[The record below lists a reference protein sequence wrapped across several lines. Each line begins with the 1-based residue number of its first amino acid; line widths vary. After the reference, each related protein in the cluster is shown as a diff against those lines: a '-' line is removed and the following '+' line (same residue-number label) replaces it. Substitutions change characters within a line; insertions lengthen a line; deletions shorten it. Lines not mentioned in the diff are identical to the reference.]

1 MDTSRESPVL
11 DRRKSEA
18 NHVDPGIERKPDEDV
33 SDSSPV
39 PDMVTNLQDIS
50 LDDVRDSIEREE
62 YEDMD
67 SIALD
72 NSQMSDQDCSSS
84 LPLEIDKTLCPSSFA
99 APNRI
104 RDFANERDD
113 DIKAANALKR
123 HSADSDTLRSFNT
136 LPVSQSNLHTSISSL
151 NSAENASVEEISV
164 PDALRLDPLPEND
177 VLRVQAEAVASLPR
191 IMSKTTIIHSSDES
205 PQETFERLI
214 RGIKDGSMEKSE
226 IEDQLFNT
234 LVGGQFDLE
243 TRYIIEDSNNIERM
257 LTLLTHADETLQA
270 EIWSVFLAV
279 VRKSKRNLEACSR
292 ISLISKILDILPETD
307 GMLSDLLVQLL
318 GVLTNYSIT
327 VKETKQFLRSLQAV
341 NHAWPRNSLK
351 LLQVMKQMPVRDDAN
366 VFFSFPGKSQ
376 AGIIVPPFAKFP
388 CQSGWTFSTWLR
400 MDPMSSVLFEKEKPY
415 LYCFRS
421 SKMVGYSCHFM
432 GNALV
437 VTAEKSKGKV
447 VTRCTKK
454 ELTPRKWHH
463 IAISHSYSR
472 WGRSEIRFYF
482 DGELSETAELN
493 WAVSTTDQFDRCAI
507 GVSPEGDPD
516 TAFCGQ
522 MGAVYLFADSLSL
535 EQANSLFCLGPAYQS
550 YFVHD
555 SGSNLPEGY
564 KKHLFDGR
572 LSSALVMAYCPK
584 NCHGQLCLNSPA
596 KVPSAYFVQV
606 PHAVM
611 KEGVEVITTH
621 SIHSSLQSVGGI
633 QILLPL
639 FSQLDLPCEDGN
651 AMDGDMC
658 STLLSLIALLL
669 ASSQTI
675 QQQLYH
681 SKGFLIIGHA
691 LQKSSNKHITMK
703 VAEQVIDMA
712 KFLLRCS
719 SGGPLIKQLFEH
731 IMFNPKL
738 WINSEPSVQVHLYN
752 YLATDFLGN
761 TNFHHIIRQVAT
773 FGEMCHALKFY
784 YWVTL
789 PKPPSA
795 YQVEERPESFPSE
808 AVIAIRGSI
817 LVFLNRLILL
827 NPSNSSSQDAIREQE
842 IHQLMNFV
850 ATVHEDD
857 NLYDVL
863 ALLNRLLGFYPHI
876 MVPMFDKD
884 KAVGLVFKL
893 LSSPNQLIRIP
904 ALKMFGFYLQRSTLK
919 RKTESVT
926 ARHLYTLI
934 TERLLIH
941 ADYLTIPTYIVL
953 FEILT
958 EQMTPDFAYAKREA
972 ASASWRFEN
981 PMMLKVIANLITQS
995 TESNEL
1001 MRVKK
1006 SFLLDMINMCR
1017 DGKDNRRTILQMSVW
1032 QEWLISISYVFPK
1045 TEAESE
1051 ITELVYEM
1059 FAILLHHAIRY
1070 EYGGWRVW
1078 VDTLAIAHSKVSLE
1092 RFRRQQQKD
1101 VTASPAT
1108 TTITKENIKENDGGE
1123 ENAQSSTPDEMPTP
1137 IYRTPE
1143 FCWSSVHL
1151 RLLGDLLAGIE
1162 SVVEEWKLSES
1173 SSVSDL
1179 CNTNDNQIFV
1189 GNTVHVISQLADS
1202 LIMACG
1208 GLLPLLASATS
1219 PNSEL
1224 EITDACQQELPIEC
1238 AAALLSRFVQLV
1250 DVFVFAS
1257 GVSFA
1262 ELEQEKNMPSGGVL
1276 RQVLRLISTAAVRH
1290 ILTARVLRPDSNGQA
1305 FEPHANPKN
1314 EAIYEFVKGAIES
1327 QGKEGIVDL
1336 DRLLQDVD
1344 LQRIKGA
1351 VYRDMVEENRQAQ
1364 FLALAVVYLLSVLM
1378 VSRYRDILEPPASPS
1393 PFFNSATNGEEC
1405 STPGSSSAGGSEIKG
1420 VKPPTPEK
1428 STANGE
1434 ALSEDEHKEEKEGI
1448 SAIMVTPET
1457 MKKDGKDYKAEELSK
1472 LGASTTGAPSQQPA
1486 ERRQYLTSK
1495 LQTALETTA
1504 PLLREIMSDFR
1515 SFFQKTLLG
1524 THGQE
1529 IMNDSKV
1536 LETLKNRQGSVI
1548 ELVML
1553 LCSQEWQTSLQKH
1566 AGLAFIEL
1574 VNEGRLMAHA
1584 TRDHVLRV
1592 SNEADFIL
1600 NRLRAEDVSKHAH
1613 FESETMAN
1621 LDLRRE
1627 EEARWAQAI
1636 RNGRRRDGRLAA
1648 KLLGNMMTV
1657 LCSPSGAWSAGDEAA
1672 QLFWRLDVWEDDSR
1686 RRRRFVPN
1694 VFGSRHEDA
1703 SVVSVA
1709 SEDQEQSEE
1718 EKLRALANS
1727 IVPGRSQSSELVD
1740 ESDIDKW
1747 AAEIDP
1753 TPSSEVTSYS
1763 TPAKLIAPGVV
1774 VPGTLSITATDLFF
1788 DADEEN
1794 PLYKKQDPK
1803 VLRYCESLHGR
1814 WNLQEIRAVFL
1825 RRHLLQNIALELFLA
1840 TRTAVMFAFP
1850 DQETVRNVVYQLP
1863 RVGVGVKY
1871 GLPQS
1876 RKTSLM
1882 TPRQLF
1888 KHSDMCLKWQKR
1900 EISNFDYLMFLNTV
1914 AGRTFNDLNQYP
1926 VFPWILTNYS
1936 SDQLDLNVAANFRDL
1951 SKPIGALSESRRKYF
1966 QERYTSW
1973 EDEAIPAFHY
1983 GTHYSTQAFTLNWLM
1998 RVEPFTTMFLDMQ
2011 NGRFDH
2017 PDRVFHS
2024 IAETWD
2030 HCQKDSHDVKELI
2043 PELFYLPEM
2052 LRNNNGFDLGQRS
2065 DGAKIN
2071 DVVLPKWAS
2080 SPEEFV
2086 LLHRQALE
2094 SDLVSCQLNQ
2104 WIDLIF
2110 GYKQKGPEAV
2120 RATNVFYYLTYE
2132 GAVCLKSIESATQLE
2147 AIQQQITSFGQT
2159 PVQLLAEAHPPRH
2172 SVMTMAPL
2180 MFRRCEDD
2188 LCMLMKFISNSP
2200 VVFLAAN
2207 TFHQLPQPTVVSV
2220 AQNLVFALNRW
2231 DNSYTYGASTR
2242 GALCISDK
2250 AGEVDN
2256 SSTDLPL
2263 TVDPLLASGNP
2274 SIPVA
2279 RRHLGDSLD
2288 HRLTVRWNNFVATT
2302 DSRCLIACGYPDYSF
2317 RVIDT
2322 DAARV
2327 RQVIYG
2333 HGDVVTCIAR
2343 SETSLFADC
2352 YVVTGSNDCTVA
2364 LWHWNGQQGFIAGE
2378 YNTLGET
2385 PSPRAILTGHEAAIS
2400 ALAVSAEHGLVLSG
2414 CEDGTILMHTT
2425 AGELLRRWS
2434 SRQRVSQLL
2443 MSRECVVMA
2452 IYGHHSFVTLTTTA
2466 NQLDEAVADDKVE
2479 CACLTRDGEYVII
2492 GSENGRCTVWRLFPL
2507 QKLYTFQQV
2516 DSAIRSVAVS
2526 ANHRF
2531 VLAGLD
2537 SGSIV
2542 VFNVDFNRWHYE
2554 YKNRYQAQK

>member
-1 MDTSRESPVL
+1 MDTTRESPVL
-11 DRRKSEA
+11 DRRKSES
-18 NHVDPGIERKPDEDV
+18 NHVEISNDSPDDRSALPAVHEV
-33 SDSSPV
+33 LS
-39 PDMVTNLQDIS
+39 NLDNIS
-50 LDDVRDSIEREE
+50 LDDVRNSIEKEAEE
-62 YEDMD
+62 YEQMD

-72 NSQMSDQDCSSS
+72 NSQQSEHDSS
-84 LPLEIDKTLCPSSFA
+84 LSVPLDSGADNILGDTSPLTNGQMGEIQIG
-99 APNRI
+99 R
-104 RDFANERDD
+104 
-113 DIKAANALKR
+113 
-123 HSADSDTLRSFNT
+123 ADTRET
-136 LPVSQSNLHTSISSL
+136 EPVSAVLRARGDSGSENSPSPLDLPQVSPSVASATVSSQ
-151 NSAENASVEEISV
+151 NSLENNIFSSTDDSSR
-164 PDALRLDPLPEND
+164 PDALGLEPVPEGGVLQVVLPSRLMDILGDTAGALGDEIELDLTQSTTPSPSVPPSRRGSIAAFQRRD
-177 VLRVQAEAVASLPR
+177 SRAATPVSAEAVASLPR

-214 RGIKDGSMEKSE
+214 RGIKDGTMEKSE
-226 IEDQLFNT
+226 IVDQLFNT

-243 TRYIIEDSNNIERM
+243 TRYIIEDCSNVERM
-257 LTLLTHADETLQA
+257 LTLLTHSDETLQA

-292 ISLISKILDILPETD
+292 ISLISKVLDLLPEAQD
-307 GMLSDLLVQLL
+307 MLSDLLVQLL

-341 NHAWPRNSLK
+341 NNAWPRNSLK
-351 LLQVMKQMPVRDDAN
+351 LLQVMKQMPIRDDAN

-400 MDPMSSVLFEKEKPY
+400 MDPMSSVLFEKERPY

-421 SKMVGYSCHFM
+421 SKGLGYSCYFM

-437 VTAEKSKGKV
+437 VTMEKTKGKIL
-447 VTRCTKK
+447 TRCTKK

-463 IAISHSYSR
+463 VAISHSYSR

-482 DGELSETAELN
+482 DGELSETAEIS
-493 WAVSTTDQFDRCAI
+493 WAVSTTEQFDRCSI

-555 SGSNLPEGY
+555 SGSTLPDGY

-572 LSSALVMAYCPK
+572 LSSVLVMAYCPK

-621 SIHSSLQSVGGI
+621 SIHNSLQSVGGI

-639 FSQLDLPCEDGN
+639 FSQLDLPCEDGT

-658 STLLSLIALLL
+658 STLLSLISLLL
-669 ASSQTI
+669 SSSQTI

-691 LQKSSNKHITMK
+691 LQKASSRHITMK

-738 WINSEPSVQVHLYN
+738 WINSDPSVQVHLYN

-784 YWVTL
+784 YWVTM
-789 PKPPSA
+789 PKAPSA
-795 YQVEERPESFPSE
+795 YQVEERPQSFPNE
-808 AVIAIRGSI
+808 DVIAIRGSI
-817 LVFLNRLILL
+817 LIFLNRLILL
-827 NPSNSSSQDAIREQE
+827 NGAGSAQDAIREQE

-876 MVPMFDKD
+876 MVPIFDKD

-919 RKTESVT
+919 RKTESVS

-941 ADYLTIPTYIVL
+941 ADYLTLPTYIVL

-958 EQMTPDFAYAKREA
+958 EQMTPEFAYSKSEA
-972 ASASWRFEN
+972 ASPDWRFEN

-995 TESNEL
+995 AESNEL

-1006 SFLLDMINMCR
+1006 AFLLDIINMCR

-1045 TEAESE
+1045 SEEEME

-1078 VDTLAIAHSKVSLE
+1078 VDTLAIAHSKVSWE

-1108 TTITKENIKENDGGE
+1108 TTITKQSITDDKEAGD
-1123 ENAQSSTPDEMPTP
+1123 NAQSPSTPDEMPTP

-1143 FCWSSVHL
+1143 FCWSTVHL
-1151 RLLGDLLAGIE
+1151 RLLGDLLSGIE
-1162 SVVEEWKLSES
+1162 AVVDEWKLTDSPS
-1173 SSVSDL
+1173 IADH
-1179 CNTNDNQIFV
+1179 CNMNDNQIFV

-1224 EITDACQQELPIEC
+1224 EIIDACQQELPIDC
-1238 AAALLSRFVQLV
+1238 AAGLLSRFVQLA

-1276 RQVLRLISTAAVRH
+1276 RQALRLIATASVRH
-1290 ILTARVLRPDSNGQA
+1290 ILTARVLRPDSAGHT

-1344 LQRIKGA
+1344 LQRIKGV

-1405 STPGSSSAGGSEIKG
+1405 STPGSSATGASDAAEA
-1420 VKPPTPEK
+1420 KPPSPGVT
-1428 STANGE
+1428 TNGDAAN
-1434 ALSEDEHKEEKEGI
+1434 EEERKEGI
-1448 SAIMVTPET
+1448 SAIMVAPET
-1457 MKKDGKDYKAEELSK
+1457 MKKDGKEYKAEELSK
-1472 LGASTTGAPSQQPA
+1472 LNATASGAPLQPA

-1504 PLLREIMSDFR
+1504 PLLREIMGDFR

-1613 FESETMAN
+1613 FESETASN
-1621 LDLRRE
+1621 LDVRRE
-1627 EEARWAQAI
+1627 EEGRWAQAI

-1657 LCSPSGAWSAGDEAA
+1657 LRSPSGAWSSGDEAQ

-1694 VFGSRHEDA
+1694 VYGSKHEEA
-1703 SVVSVA
+1703 SVITVPG
-1709 SEDQEQSEE
+1709 DGQELSEE
-1718 EKLRALANS
+1718 EKLRMLANS
-1727 IVPGRSQSSELVD
+1727 IAPGRGQSSELVD

-1753 TPSSEVTSYS
+1753 APSSEVTSYS

-1803 VLRYCESLHGR
+1803 VS
-1814 WNLQEIRAVFL
+1814 
-1825 RRHLLQNIALELFLA
+1825 
-1840 TRTAVMFAFP
+1840 
-1850 DQETVRNVVYQLP
+1850 RN
-1863 RVGVGVKY
+1863 
-1871 GLPQS
+1871 
-1876 RKTSLM
+1876 
-1882 TPRQLF
+1882 
-1888 KHSDMCLKWQKR
+1888 
-1900 EISNFDYLMFLNTV
+1900 E
-1914 AGRTFNDLNQYP
+1914 
-1926 VFPWILTNYS
+1926 
-1936 SDQLDLNVAANFRDL
+1936 
-1951 SKPIGALSESRRKYF
+1951 
-1966 QERYTSW
+1966 
-1973 EDEAIPAFHY
+1973 
-1983 GTHYSTQAFTLNWLM
+1983 
-1998 RVEPFTTMFLDMQ
+1998 
-2011 NGRFDH
+2011 
-2017 PDRVFHS
+2017 
-2024 IAETWD
+2024 
-2030 HCQKDSHDVKELI
+2030 
-2043 PELFYLPEM
+2043 
-2052 LRNNNGFDLGQRS
+2052 
-2065 DGAKIN
+2065 
-2071 DVVLPKWAS
+2071 
-2080 SPEEFV
+2080 
-2086 LLHRQALE
+2086 
-2094 SDLVSCQLNQ
+2094 
-2104 WIDLIF
+2104 
-2110 GYKQKGPEAV
+2110 
-2120 RATNVFYYLTYE
+2120 
-2132 GAVCLKSIESATQLE
+2132 
-2147 AIQQQITSFGQT
+2147 
-2159 PVQLLAEAHPPRH
+2159 
-2172 SVMTMAPL
+2172 
-2180 MFRRCEDD
+2180 
-2188 LCMLMKFISNSP
+2188 
-2200 VVFLAAN
+2200 
-2207 TFHQLPQPTVVSV
+2207 
-2220 AQNLVFALNRW
+2220 
-2231 DNSYTYGASTR
+2231 
-2242 GALCISDK
+2242 
-2250 AGEVDN
+2250 
-2256 SSTDLPL
+2256 
-2263 TVDPLLASGNP
+2263 
-2274 SIPVA
+2274 
-2279 RRHLGDSLD
+2279 
-2288 HRLTVRWNNFVATT
+2288 
-2302 DSRCLIACGYPDYSF
+2302 
-2317 RVIDT
+2317 
-2322 DAARV
+2322 
-2327 RQVIYG
+2327 
-2333 HGDVVTCIAR
+2333 
-2343 SETSLFADC
+2343 
-2352 YVVTGSNDCTVA
+2352 
-2364 LWHWNGQQGFIAGE
+2364 
-2378 YNTLGET
+2378 
-2385 PSPRAILTGHEAAIS
+2385 
-2400 ALAVSAEHGLVLSG
+2400 
-2414 CEDGTILMHTT
+2414 
-2425 AGELLRRWS
+2425 
-2434 SRQRVSQLL
+2434 
-2443 MSRECVVMA
+2443 
-2452 IYGHHSFVTLTTTA
+2452 
-2466 NQLDEAVADDKVE
+2466 
-2479 CACLTRDGEYVII
+2479 
-2492 GSENGRCTVWRLFPL
+2492 
-2507 QKLYTFQQV
+2507 
-2516 DSAIRSVAVS
+2516 
-2526 ANHRF
+2526 
-2531 VLAGLD
+2531 
-2537 SGSIV
+2537 
-2542 VFNVDFNRWHYE
+2542 
-2554 YKNRYQAQK
+2554 

>member
-1 MDTSRESPVL
+1 
-11 DRRKSEA
+11 
-18 NHVDPGIERKPDEDV
+18 
-33 SDSSPV
+33 
-39 PDMVTNLQDIS
+39 
-50 LDDVRDSIEREE
+50 
-62 YEDMD
+62 
-67 SIALD
+67 
-72 NSQMSDQDCSSS
+72 
-84 LPLEIDKTLCPSSFA
+84 
-99 APNRI
+99 
-104 RDFANERDD
+104 
-113 DIKAANALKR
+113 
-123 HSADSDTLRSFNT
+123 
-136 LPVSQSNLHTSISSL
+136 
-151 NSAENASVEEISV
+151 
-164 PDALRLDPLPEND
+164 
-177 VLRVQAEAVASLPR
+177 EAVASLPR
-191 IMSKTTIIHSSDES
+191 ISSKTTVIHSCDES
-205 PQETFERLI
+205 PQETFERMIL
-214 RGIKDGSMEKSE
+214 GIKDGSVEKSE
-226 IEDQLFNT
+226 IVDQLFNT

-243 TRYIIEDSNNIERM
+243 TRYVIEDSSNIERM
-257 LTLLTHADETLQA
+257 LTLLTHSDETLQA
-270 EIWSVFLAV
+270 EIWSIFLAV
-279 VRKSKRNLEACSR
+279 VRKSRRNLEACSR
-292 ISLISKILDILPETD
+292 VSMISKILEMLPETND
-307 GMLSDLLVQLL
+307 MLSDLLVQLL
-318 GVLTNYSIT
+318 GVLMNYSIT
-327 VKETKQFLRSLQAV
+327 VKETKQFLRALQAV
-341 NHAWPRNSLK
+341 NDSWPRNALK
-351 LLQVMKQMPVRDDAN
+351 LLQVMKQMPMRDDAN
-366 VFFSFPGKSQ
+366 VIFSFPGKSQ
-376 AGIIVPPFAKFP
+376 AGIIVPPFARFP
-388 CQSGWTFSTWLR
+388 CQSGWTFTTWLR
-400 MDPMSSVLFEKEKPY
+400 MDPISGVLFEKEKPY

-421 SKMVGYSCHFM
+421 SKSIGYSCHFM

-437 VTAEKSKGKV
+437 LTMEKSKSKI
-447 VTRCTKK
+447 VTICTKK
-454 ELTPRKWHH
+454 ELIPRKWHH
-463 IAISHSYSR
+463 IAIAHSYSR
-472 WGRSEIRFYF
+472 WGRSEIKFYF
-482 DGELSETAELN
+482 DGELSETTEAN
-493 WAVSTTDQFDRCAI
+493 WPVSTTEQFDRCSI

-516 TAFCGQ
+516 TAFAGQ
-522 MGAVYLFADSLSL
+522 MGAVYLFADCLSL
-535 EQANSLFCLGPAYQS
+535 EQANSLFCLGPGYQS

-555 SGSNLPEGY
+555 SGCNLPEGY
-564 KKHLFDGR
+564 RKHLFDGH
-572 LSSALVMAYCPK
+572 LSSVLVMAYCPK
-584 NCHGQLCLNSPA
+584 NCHGQLCLNSPL
-596 KVPSAYFVQV
+596 KVPSTFFVQV

-639 FSQLDLPCEDGN
+639 FSQLDFPCEDGN
-651 AMDGDMC
+651 AMDGDVC
-658 STLLSLIALLL
+658 STLLSVISLLL

-675 QQQLYH
+675 QQQLYQ
-681 SKGFLIIGHA
+681 SKGFLIIGHT
-691 LQKSSNKHITMK
+691 LQKASSKHITMK
-703 VAEQVIDMA
+703 VAEQLIDMA
-712 KFLLRCS
+712 KFLLKCPA
-719 SGGPLIKQLFEH
+719 GGPLLKQLFEH
-731 IMFNPKL
+731 ILFNPKL
-738 WINSEPSVQVHLYN
+738 WITSAPTVQAHLYN
-752 YLATDFLGN
+752 YLATDFLSN
-761 TNFHHIIRQVAT
+761 TNFHHIIRQLAT
-773 FGEMCHALKFY
+773 FGEMCNALKFY
-784 YWVTL
+784 YWVTM
-789 PKPPSA
+789 PKPPST
-795 YQVEERPESFPSE
+795 YQVEERPETFSTE
-808 AVIAIRGSI
+808 HIIAIRSSI
-817 LVFLNRLILL
+817 IVFLNRLILL
-827 NPSNSSSQDAIREQE
+827 NSTVSSSQDAIREQE

-863 ALLNRLLGFYPHI
+863 SLLNRLLGFYPHI
-876 MVPMFDKD
+876 MVPIFDKD
-884 KAVGLVFKL
+884 KAIGLVFKL

-919 RKTESVT
+919 RKTESVA

-941 ADYLTIPTYIVL
+941 TEYLTLPTYIVL

-958 EQMTPDFAYAKREA
+958 EQMTPDFVYTKKEA
-972 ASASWRFEN
+972 ASSEWRFEN

-995 TESNEL
+995 MESNEL

-1006 SFLLDMINMCR
+1006 LFLLDIINMCR
-1017 DGKDNRRTILQMSVW
+1017 DGNDNRRTILQMSVW
-1032 QEWLISISYVFPK
+1032 QEWLISISYVFPRS
-1045 TEAESE
+1045 EAELE
-1051 ITELVYEM
+1051 ITELVYEV
-1059 FAILLHHAIRY
+1059 FSILLQHAIRY

-1078 VDTLAIAHSKVSLE
+1078 VDTLAIAHSKVLSYLLKFCVRYVLLYAFSVFKE
-1092 RFRRQQQKD
+1092 KDFR
-1101 VTASPAT
+1101 SMST
-1108 TTITKENIKENDGGE
+1108 T
-1123 ENAQSSTPDEMPTP
+1123 DEMPTP

-1143 FCWSSVHL
+1143 FCWSSMHL
-1151 RLLGDLLAGIE
+1151 RLLGDLLTGIE
-1162 SVVEEWKLSES
+1162 SVVGEWNTSETPSVADKCNLSE
-1173 SSVSDL
+1173 
-1179 CNTNDNQIFV
+1179 NQIFV

-1224 EITDACQQELPIEC
+1224 EIADSCQQELSIEC
-1238 AAALLSRFVQLV
+1238 AAELLSRFVHLA
-1250 DVFVFAS
+1250 DIFIFAS
-1257 GVSFA
+1257 GISFA

-1276 RQVLRLISTAAVRH
+1276 RQALRLIATSSVRH
-1290 ILTARVLRPDSNGQA
+1290 ILTARVLRPDSNGQV
-1305 FEPHANPKN
+1305 FDVHANSKN
-1314 EAIYEFVKGAIES
+1314 EAIYDFVKGAIES
-1327 QGKEGIVDL
+1327 QGKEGIMDL

-1344 LQRIKGA
+1344 LQRIRGA

-1393 PFFNSATNGEEC
+1393 PFFNSLTNGESCNTSELPAADASHPNTVNSC
-1405 STPGSSSAGGSEIKG
+1405 DPNSSK
-1420 VKPPTPEK
+1420 T
-1428 STANGE
+1428 NGE
-1434 ALSEDEHKEEKEGI
+1434 VLSDEKHKEEI
-1448 SAIMVTPET
+1448 SSIIVASEPVEN
-1457 MKKDGKDYKAEELSK
+1457 DGKEYKTEELSK
-1472 LGASTTGAPSQQPA
+1472 LNASKITGNLLQPA
-1486 ERRQYLTSK
+1486 DRRQYLTNK

-1504 PLLREIMSDFR
+1504 PLFREIMTDFR
-1515 SFFQKTLLG
+1515 AFFQKTLLG

-1529 IMNDSKV
+1529 IMNDNKV

-1613 FESETMAN
+1613 FESETATN
-1621 LDLRRE
+1621 LEQRCVE
-1627 EEARWAQAI
+1627 ETRWTQTI
-1636 RNGRRRDGRLAA
+1636 QNGRRRDSRLAA
-1648 KLLGNMMTV
+1648 KLLGSMMTV
-1657 LCSPSGAWSAGDEAA
+1657 LRNPSGAWSSEDAAA
-1672 QLFWRLDVWEDDSR
+1672 QMFWRLDVWEDDSR

-1694 VFGSRHEDA
+1694 VYGSKHEEA
-1703 SVVSVA
+1703 RVVTISTED
-1709 SEDQEQSEE
+1709 SELNEE

-1727 IVPGRSQSSELVD
+1727 IAPGRGQYFELVD

-1753 TPSSEVTSYS
+1753 PPSSEVTNY
-1763 TPAKLIAPGVV
+1763 TTTAKLIAPGVV

-1788 DADEEN
+1788 DADEEH

-1825 RRHLLQNIALELFLA
+1825 RRHLLQNVALELFLA

-1850 DQETVRNVVYQLP
+1850 DQETVRDVVYQLP

-1888 KHSDMCLKWQKR
+1888 KHSDMCLKWQKKLFQR

-1926 VFPWILTNYS
+1926 VFPWILTNYT
-1936 SDQLDLNVAANFRDL
+1936 SDHLDLNIAANFRDL
-1951 SKPIGALSESRRKYF
+1951 SKPVGALSESRRKFF

-1973 EDEAIPAFHY
+1973 DNETIPAFHY
-1983 GTHYSTQAFTLNWLM
+1983 GTHYSTQAFTLNWLI

-2011 NGRFDH
+2011 GGRFDH

-2024 IAETWD
+2024 IAETWERS
-2030 HCQKDSHDVKELI
+2030 QKDSHDVKELI

-2052 LRNNNGFDLGQRS
+2052 MRNNNGFELGTRS
-2065 DGAKIN
+2065 DGAKIS
-2071 DVVLPKWAS
+2071 DVLLPKWAS
-2080 SPEEFV
+2080 SPEQFV

-2132 GAVCLKSIESATQLE
+2132 GAVSLKSIESATHLE
-2147 AIQQQITSFGQT
+2147 AIQQQIASFGQT
-2159 PVQLLAEAHPPRH
+2159 PAQLLAEAHPPRH
-2172 SVMTMAPL
+2172 SVMTMTPL

-2200 VVFLAAN
+2200 VVYLAAN
-2207 TFHQLPQPTVVSV
+2207 TFQQLSQPTVVSV

-2231 DNSYTYGASTR
+2231 DNSYTYGSIPRSA
-2242 GALCISDK
+2242 ISLGGDK
-2250 AGEVDN
+2250 GGDQDN
-2256 SSTDLPL
+2256 VVLPL

-2288 HRLTVRWNNFVATT
+2288 HRLTVSWNNFVSTT
-2302 DSRCLIACGYPDYSF
+2302 DSKCLITCGYPDYSF

-2322 DAARV
+2322 DSARV

-2352 YVVTGSNDCTVA
+2352 YVVTGSSDCTVA
-2364 LWHWNGQQGFIAGE
+2364 LWHWNGMQGFIVGE
-2378 YNTLGET
+2378 YNTFGET
-2385 PSPRAILTGHEAAIS
+2385 ASPRAILTGHEATIS
-2400 ALAVSAEHGLVLSG
+2400 ALTVSAEHGIVLSG
-2414 CEDGTILMHTT
+2414 SEDGTILMHTT
-2425 AGELLRRWS
+2425 AGDQLRIWNG
-2434 SRQRVSQLL
+2434 RQRVSLLL
-2443 MSRECVVMA
+2443 MSRECVFMV
-2452 IYGHHSFVTLTTTA
+2452 IYGHYRFVTVSTTA
-2466 NQLDEAVADDKVE
+2466 NRLDETVIDEKIE
-2479 CACLTRDGEYVII
+2479 CACLTRDGEYVIT

-2507 QKLYTFQQV
+2507 QRLYAFQQV
-2516 DSAIRSVAVS
+2516 DSAVRSVAITT
-2526 ANHRF
+2526 NHRF
-2531 VLAGLD
+2531 ILAGLD
-2537 SGSIV
+2537 SGSVV

-2554 YKNRYQAQK
+2554 YKTRY

>member
-1 MDTSRESPVL
+1 MDATRESPSL
-11 DRRKSEA
+11 DRRKNEINDVEFSSEPHK
-18 NHVDPGIERKPDEDV
+18 NSSTI
-33 SDSSPV
+33 SPV
-39 PDMVTNLQDIS
+39 HVISNLDNIS
-50 LDDVRDSIEREE
+50 LDDVRDSIEKEAEE
-62 YEDMD
+62 YEQMD

-72 NSQMSDQDCSSS
+72 NSQHSEHDSALSGPLESGADNLLGHSPSIRNDQLDEISISHDGARETESVTRVLQPHGDSTSENTLNGEDSTLVSSS
-84 LPLEIDKTLCPSSFA
+84 AHTT
-99 APNRI
+99 
-104 RDFANERDD
+104 
-113 DIKAANALKR
+113 AL
-123 HSADSDTLRSFNT
+123 
-136 LPVSQSNLHTSISSL
+136 
-151 NSAENASVEEISV
+151 SV
-164 PDALRLDPLPEND
+164 PNSLENNIFMSTDDSSRLEVLGLQPVPEGGI
-177 VLRVQAEAVASLPR
+177 LQAESIASLPR

-214 RGIKDGSMEKSE
+214 LGIKDGSMEKSE
-226 IEDQLFNT
+226 IVDQLFNT

-243 TRYIIEDSNNIERM
+243 TRYIIEDCSNIERM
-257 LTLLTHADETLQA
+257 LTLLTHSDETLQA

-292 ISLISKILDILPETD
+292 ISLISKVLDLLPEAQD
-307 GMLSDLLVQLL
+307 MLSDLLVQLL

-341 NHAWPRNSLK
+341 NNAWPRNSLR

-388 CQSGWTFSTWLR
+388 CQSGWTFCTWLR

-421 SKMVGYSCHFM
+421 SKGLGYSCYFM

-437 VTAEKSKGKV
+437 VTMEKTKGKIL
-447 VTRCTKK
+447 TRCTKK
-454 ELTPRKWHH
+454 ELTPRRWHH
-463 IAISHSYSR
+463 VAISHSYSR

-482 DGELSETAELN
+482 DGELSETAEIS
-493 WAVSTTDQFDRCAI
+493 WAVSTTEQFDRCSI

-555 SGSNLPEGY
+555 SGSNLPDGY

-572 LSSALVMAYCPK
+572 LSSVLVMAYCPK
-584 NCHGQLCLNSPA
+584 NCHGQLCLNSPS

-621 SIHSSLQSVGGI
+621 SIHNSLQSVGGI

-639 FSQLDLPCEDGN
+639 FSQLDLPCEDGT

-669 ASSQTI
+669 SSSQTI

-691 LQKSSNKHITMK
+691 LQKASSRHITMK

-719 SGGPLIKQLFEH
+719 SGGPLIKQLFEN

-738 WINSEPSVQVHLYN
+738 WINSDPTVQVHLYN

-789 PKPPSA
+789 PKTPSA
-795 YQVEERPESFPSE
+795 YQVEDRPQSFPNE
-808 AVIAIRGSI
+808 DVISIRGSI

-827 NPSNSSSQDAIREQE
+827 NGGTGPGQDAIREQE

-863 ALLNRLLGFYPHI
+863 ALLNRLLGFYPQI
-876 MVPMFDKD
+876 MVPIFDKD

-919 RKTESVT
+919 RKTESVS

-941 ADYLTIPTYIVL
+941 ADYLTLPTYIVL

-958 EQMTPDFAYAKREA
+958 EQMTPEFAYSKNEA
-972 ASASWRFEN
+972 ASPDWRFEN
-981 PMMLKVIANLITQS
+981 PVMLKVIANLITQS

-1006 SFLLDMINMCR
+1006 AFLLDIINMCR

-1045 TEAESE
+1045 SEAEME

-1078 VDTLAIAHSKVSLE
+1078 VDTLAIAHSKVSWE

-1101 VTASPAT
+1101 VAASPAA
-1108 TTITKENIKENDGGE
+1108 TTITKESIADKKDAGDNNS
-1123 ENAQSSTPDEMPTP
+1123 QSTTDEMPTP

-1143 FCWSSVHL
+1143 FCWSPVHL
-1151 RLLGDLLAGIE
+1151 RLLGDLLSSIE
-1162 SVVEEWKLSES
+1162 AVVDEWKATDSPS
-1173 SSVSDL
+1173 IADHCSM
-1179 CNTNDNQIFV
+1179 TDNQIFV

-1224 EITDACQQELPIEC
+1224 EIVDACQQELPIDC
-1238 AAALLSRFVQLV
+1238 AAALLSRFVQLA
-1250 DVFVFAS
+1250 DVFIFAS

-1276 RQVLRLISTAAVRH
+1276 RQALRLIATASVRH
-1290 ILTARVLRPDSNGQA
+1290 ILTARVVRPDSTGHA

-1327 QGKEGIVDL
+1327 GREGIVDL

-1344 LQRIKGA
+1344 LQRIKGV

-1405 STPGSSSAGGSEIKG
+1405 STPGSSTTAASDAVEA
-1420 VKPPTPEK
+1420 KPPSPGVT
-1428 STANGE
+1428 TNGE
-1434 ALSEDEHKEEKEGI
+1434 TATEEECKEGI
-1448 SAIMVTPET
+1448 SAIMVAPET
-1457 MKKDGKDYKAEELSK
+1457 MKKDGKEYKAEALSK
-1472 LGASTTGAPSQQPA
+1472 LNAATSGTPSQPA
-1486 ERRQYLTSK
+1486 ERRQYLTNK

-1504 PLLREIMSDFR
+1504 PLLREIMGDFR

-1613 FESETMAN
+1613 FESETALN
-1621 LDLRRE
+1621 LDVRRDE
-1627 EEARWAQAI
+1627 ECRWAQAI

-1657 LCSPSGAWSAGDEAA
+1657 LRSPSGAWSSGEEEQ

-1694 VFGSRHEDA
+1694 VYGSKHEEASIITVPGDA
-1703 SVVSVA
+1703 
-1709 SEDQEQSEE
+1709 QEMSEE
-1718 EKLRALANS
+1718 EKLRMLANS
-1727 IVPGRSQSSELVD
+1727 IAPGRGQPSELVD

-1753 TPSSEVTSYS
+1753 TPSSEMTSYS

-1774 VPGTLSITATDLFF
+1774 VPGTLSITATDMFF

-1794 PLYKKQDPK
+1794 PLYKAQDPK
-1803 VLRYCESLHGR
+1803 MKYARIFPHKV
-1814 WNLQEIRAVFL
+1814 V
-1825 RRHLLQNIALELFLA
+1825 
-1840 TRTAVMFAFP
+1840 AFP
-1850 DQETVRNVVYQLP
+1850 NM
-1863 RVGVGVKY
+1863 GV
-1871 GLPQS
+1871 QCI
-1876 RKTSLM
+1876 
-1882 TPRQLF
+1882 
-1888 KHSDMCLKWQKR
+1888 CLKIER
-1900 EISNFDYLMFLNTV
+1900 N
-1914 AGRTFNDLNQYP
+1914 
-1926 VFPWILTNYS
+1926 
-1936 SDQLDLNVAANFRDL
+1936 
-1951 SKPIGALSESRRKYF
+1951 GA
-1966 QERYTSW
+1966 
-1973 EDEAIPAFHY
+1973 H
-1983 GTHYSTQAFTLNWLM
+1983 
-1998 RVEPFTTMFLDMQ
+1998 
-2011 NGRFDH
+2011 
-2017 PDRVFHS
+2017 
-2024 IAETWD
+2024 
-2030 HCQKDSHDVKELI
+2030 
-2043 PELFYLPEM
+2043 
-2052 LRNNNGFDLGQRS
+2052 
-2065 DGAKIN
+2065 
-2071 DVVLPKWAS
+2071 
-2080 SPEEFV
+2080 
-2086 LLHRQALE
+2086 
-2094 SDLVSCQLNQ
+2094 
-2104 WIDLIF
+2104 
-2110 GYKQKGPEAV
+2110 
-2120 RATNVFYYLTYE
+2120 
-2132 GAVCLKSIESATQLE
+2132 LK
-2147 AIQQQITSFGQT
+2147 
-2159 PVQLLAEAHPPRH
+2159 
-2172 SVMTMAPL
+2172 
-2180 MFRRCEDD
+2180 
-2188 LCMLMKFISNSP
+2188 
-2200 VVFLAAN
+2200 
-2207 TFHQLPQPTVVSV
+2207 
-2220 AQNLVFALNRW
+2220 
-2231 DNSYTYGASTR
+2231 
-2242 GALCISDK
+2242 
-2250 AGEVDN
+2250 
-2256 SSTDLPL
+2256 
-2263 TVDPLLASGNP
+2263 
-2274 SIPVA
+2274 
-2279 RRHLGDSLD
+2279 
-2288 HRLTVRWNNFVATT
+2288 
-2302 DSRCLIACGYPDYSF
+2302 
-2317 RVIDT
+2317 
-2322 DAARV
+2322 
-2327 RQVIYG
+2327 
-2333 HGDVVTCIAR
+2333 
-2343 SETSLFADC
+2343 
-2352 YVVTGSNDCTVA
+2352 
-2364 LWHWNGQQGFIAGE
+2364 
-2378 YNTLGET
+2378 
-2385 PSPRAILTGHEAAIS
+2385 
-2400 ALAVSAEHGLVLSG
+2400 
-2414 CEDGTILMHTT
+2414 
-2425 AGELLRRWS
+2425 
-2434 SRQRVSQLL
+2434 
-2443 MSRECVVMA
+2443 
-2452 IYGHHSFVTLTTTA
+2452 
-2466 NQLDEAVADDKVE
+2466 
-2479 CACLTRDGEYVII
+2479 
-2492 GSENGRCTVWRLFPL
+2492 
-2507 QKLYTFQQV
+2507 
-2516 DSAIRSVAVS
+2516 
-2526 ANHRF
+2526 
-2531 VLAGLD
+2531 
-2537 SGSIV
+2537 
-2542 VFNVDFNRWHYE
+2542 
-2554 YKNRYQAQK
+2554 AQKS

>member
-1 MDTSRESPVL
+1 MNTSGASPVL
-11 DRRKSEA
+11 DRRKSEG
-18 NHVDPGIERKPDEDV
+18 NPLEKDNGPKPNEDH
-33 SDSSPV
+33 SDSSPL
-39 PDMVTNLQDIS
+39 PDVMTNLEEVS
-50 LDDVRDSIEREE
+50 LDDVRNSIEQEAEE
-62 YEDMD
+62 YEEMD

-72 NSQMSDQDCSSS
+72 NSQTIDHDYSSS
-84 LPLEIDKTLCPSSFA
+84 LPLQVDQNLSHPSFS
-99 APNRI
+99 
-104 RDFANERDD
+104 ANGRFKDSGNEKDD
-113 DIKAANALKR
+113 DTKAVSGLKR
-123 HSADSDTLRSFNT
+123 HSADSDTLRLFNT
-136 LPVSQSNLHTSISSL
+136 LSVSQSNMQTSLSSL
-151 NSAENASVEEISV
+151 NSADNASIEEISV
-164 PDALRLDPLPEND
+164 PEAPRLDPLPEND
-177 VLRVQAEAVASLPR
+177 VLRVQVVLPSRLMDILGDAAGALGDEIEMDLTQSTTPSPSVPPSRRGSIAAFQRRDSRAATPVSAEAIAALPR

-214 RGIKDGSMEKSE
+214 RGIRDGSMEKSE

-243 TRYIIEDSNNIERM
+243 TRYIIEDSSNIERM

-270 EIWSVFLAV
+270 EIWSVFLAI

-341 NHAWPRNSLK
+341 NNAWPRNSLK
-351 LLQVMKQMPVRDDAN
+351 LLQVMKQMPVRDNAN

-400 MDPMSSVLFEKEKPY
+400 MDPMCSALFEKEKPY

-421 SKMVGYSCHFM
+421 SKMIGYSCHFM

-447 VTRCTKK
+447 VTKCTKK

-482 DGELSETAELN
+482 DGELSETAEIN
-493 WAVSTTDQFDRCAI
+493 WAVSTTEQFDRCAI

-572 LSSALVMAYCPK
+572 LSNALVMAYCPK

-639 FSQLDLPCEDGN
+639 FSQLDHPCEDGN

-658 STLLSLIALLL
+658 STLLSLISLLL

-691 LQKSSNKHITMK
+691 LQKSSNRHITMK

-738 WINSEPSVQVHLYN
+738 WINSEPDVQVHLYN
-752 YLATDFLGN
+752 YLATDFLAN
-761 TNFHHIIRQVAT
+761 INFHHIIRQVAT

-795 YQVEERPESFPSE
+795 YQVEERPESFPNE

-817 LVFLNRLILL
+817 LLFLNRLILL
-827 NPSNSSSQDAIREQE
+827 SPTNSSGQDAIREQE
-842 IHQLMNFV
+842 IHQIMNFV

-863 ALLNRLLGFYPHI
+863 ALLNRLLGVYPHI

-904 ALKMFGFYLQRSTLK
+904 ALKMFGFFLQRSTLK

-941 ADYLTIPTYIVL
+941 ADYLTIPTYITL

-958 EQMTPDFAYAKREA
+958 EQMTPDFTYTKKEA
-972 ASASWRFEN
+972 ASADWRFEN

-995 TESNEL
+995 AETNEL

-1006 SFLLDMINMCR
+1006 AFLLDMINMCR

-1032 QEWLISISYVFPK
+1032 QEWLISIAYVFPK
-1045 TEAESE
+1045 SE
-1051 ITELVYEM
+1051 
-1059 FAILLHHAIRY
+1059 
-1070 EYGGWRVW
+1070 
-1078 VDTLAIAHSKVSLE
+1078 
-1092 RFRRQQQKD
+1092 
-1101 VTASPAT
+1101 
-1108 TTITKENIKENDGGE
+1108 E
-1123 ENAQSSTPDEMPTP
+1123 E
-1137 IYRTPE
+1137 
-1143 FCWSSVHL
+1143 
-1151 RLLGDLLAGIE
+1151 
-1162 SVVEEWKLSES
+1162 
-1173 SSVSDL
+1173 
-1179 CNTNDNQIFV
+1179 
-1189 GNTVHVISQLADS
+1189 
-1202 LIMACG
+1202 
-1208 GLLPLLASATS
+1208 
-1219 PNSEL
+1219 
-1224 EITDACQQELPIEC
+1224 
-1238 AAALLSRFVQLV
+1238 
-1250 DVFVFAS
+1250 
-1257 GVSFA
+1257 
-1262 ELEQEKNMPSGGVL
+1262 EKNMPSGGVL

-1290 ILTARVLRPDSNGQA
+1290 ILTARVLRPDSNGHV
-1305 FEPHANPKN
+1305 FEAHANPKN
-1314 EAIYEFVKGAIES
+1314 EAIYEFVKGAIEA

-1393 PFFNSATNGEEC
+1393 PFFNSATNGEDR
-1405 STPGSSSAGGSEIKG
+1405 STLGSSSTAGSDAGNAK
-1420 VKPPTPEK
+1420 PTPSEK
-1428 STANGE
+1428 LATNGE
-1434 ALSEDEHKEEKEGI
+1434 AMSENERKEGAESI
-1448 SAIMVTPET
+1448 SAIMVAPET
-1457 MKKDGKDYKAEELSK
+1457 MKRDGKDYKAEELSK
-1472 LGASTTGAPSQQPA
+1472 LGASSSSAPTQQPA

-1621 LDLRRE
+1621 LD
-1627 EEARWAQAI
+1627 
-1636 RNGRRRDGRLAA
+1636 
-1648 KLLGNMMTV
+1648 V
-1657 LCSPSGAWSAGDEAA
+1657 
-1672 QLFWRLDVWEDDSR
+1672 
-1686 RRRRFVPN
+1686 
-1694 VFGSRHEDA
+1694 
-1703 SVVSVA
+1703 
-1709 SEDQEQSEE
+1709 
-1718 EKLRALANS
+1718 
-1727 IVPGRSQSSELVD
+1727 
-1740 ESDIDKW
+1740 
-1747 AAEIDP
+1747 
-1753 TPSSEVTSYS
+1753 
-1763 TPAKLIAPGVV
+1763 
-1774 VPGTLSITATDLFF
+1774 
-1788 DADEEN
+1788 
-1794 PLYKKQDPK
+1794 
-1803 VLRYCESLHGR
+1803 
-1814 WNLQEIRAVFL
+1814 
-1825 RRHLLQNIALELFLA
+1825 
-1840 TRTAVMFAFP
+1840 
-1850 DQETVRNVVYQLP
+1850 
-1863 RVGVGVKY
+1863 
-1871 GLPQS
+1871 
-1876 RKTSLM
+1876 
-1882 TPRQLF
+1882 
-1888 KHSDMCLKWQKR
+1888 
-1900 EISNFDYLMFLNTV
+1900 
-1914 AGRTFNDLNQYP
+1914 
-1926 VFPWILTNYS
+1926 
-1936 SDQLDLNVAANFRDL
+1936 
-1951 SKPIGALSESRRKYF
+1951 
-1966 QERYTSW
+1966 
-1973 EDEAIPAFHY
+1973 
-1983 GTHYSTQAFTLNWLM
+1983 
-1998 RVEPFTTMFLDMQ
+1998 
-2011 NGRFDH
+2011 
-2017 PDRVFHS
+2017 
-2024 IAETWD
+2024 
-2030 HCQKDSHDVKELI
+2030 
-2043 PELFYLPEM
+2043 
-2052 LRNNNGFDLGQRS
+2052 
-2065 DGAKIN
+2065 
-2071 DVVLPKWAS
+2071 
-2080 SPEEFV
+2080 
-2086 LLHRQALE
+2086 
-2094 SDLVSCQLNQ
+2094 
-2104 WIDLIF
+2104 
-2110 GYKQKGPEAV
+2110 
-2120 RATNVFYYLTYE
+2120 
-2132 GAVCLKSIESATQLE
+2132 
-2147 AIQQQITSFGQT
+2147 
-2159 PVQLLAEAHPPRH
+2159 
-2172 SVMTMAPL
+2172 
-2180 MFRRCEDD
+2180 
-2188 LCMLMKFISNSP
+2188 
-2200 VVFLAAN
+2200 
-2207 TFHQLPQPTVVSV
+2207 
-2220 AQNLVFALNRW
+2220 
-2231 DNSYTYGASTR
+2231 
-2242 GALCISDK
+2242 
-2250 AGEVDN
+2250 
-2256 SSTDLPL
+2256 
-2263 TVDPLLASGNP
+2263 
-2274 SIPVA
+2274 
-2279 RRHLGDSLD
+2279 
-2288 HRLTVRWNNFVATT
+2288 
-2302 DSRCLIACGYPDYSF
+2302 
-2317 RVIDT
+2317 
-2322 DAARV
+2322 
-2327 RQVIYG
+2327 
-2333 HGDVVTCIAR
+2333 
-2343 SETSLFADC
+2343 
-2352 YVVTGSNDCTVA
+2352 
-2364 LWHWNGQQGFIAGE
+2364 
-2378 YNTLGET
+2378 
-2385 PSPRAILTGHEAAIS
+2385 
-2400 ALAVSAEHGLVLSG
+2400 
-2414 CEDGTILMHTT
+2414 
-2425 AGELLRRWS
+2425 
-2434 SRQRVSQLL
+2434 
-2443 MSRECVVMA
+2443 
-2452 IYGHHSFVTLTTTA
+2452 
-2466 NQLDEAVADDKVE
+2466 
-2479 CACLTRDGEYVII
+2479 
-2492 GSENGRCTVWRLFPL
+2492 
-2507 QKLYTFQQV
+2507 
-2516 DSAIRSVAVS
+2516 
-2526 ANHRF
+2526 
-2531 VLAGLD
+2531 
-2537 SGSIV
+2537 
-2542 VFNVDFNRWHYE
+2542 
-2554 YKNRYQAQK
+2554 

>member
-1 MDTSRESPVL
+1 MNAQILEFLT
-11 DRRKSEA
+11 
-18 NHVDPGIERKPDEDV
+18 
-33 SDSSPV
+33 
-39 PDMVTNLQDIS
+39 
-50 LDDVRDSIEREE
+50 
-62 YEDMD
+62 
-67 SIALD
+67 IALRLLFPRNP
-72 NSQMSDQDCSSS
+72 NSYSSNS
-84 LPLEIDKTLCPSSFA
+84 
-99 APNRI
+99 
-104 RDFANERDD
+104 
-113 DIKAANALKR
+113 DIKTANALKR

-177 VLRVQAEAVASLPR
+177 VLRAEAVASLPR

-292 ISLISKILDILPETD
+292 ISLISKILDILPDTD

-327 VKETKQFLRSLQAV
+327 VKETKQFLRSLQA
-341 NHAWPRNSLK
+341 PRNSLK

-437 VTAEKSKGKV
+437 VTAEKSKGKINFGIFYI
-447 VTRCTKK
+447 
-454 ELTPRKWHH
+454 ELL
-463 IAISHSYSR
+463 IFFL
-472 WGRSEIRFYF
+472 RFR
-482 DGELSETAELN
+482 
-493 WAVSTTDQFDRCAI
+493 AVSTTDQFDRCAI

-795 YQVEERPESFPSE
+795 YQIEERPESFPSE

-1045 TEAESE
+1045 TESE

-1078 VDTLAIAHSKVSLE
+1078 VDTLAIAHSKLE
-1092 RFRRQQQKD
+1092 K
-1101 VTASPAT
+1101 TLAT
-1108 TTITKENIKENDGGE
+1108 IRV
-1123 ENAQSSTPDEMPTP
+1123 SSTPDEMPTP

-1151 RLLGDLLAGIE
+1151 RLLGDLLGGIE
-1162 SVVEEWKLSES
+1162 TVVEEWKLSES
-1173 SSVSDL
+1173 SSISDL

-1327 QGKEGIVDL
+1327 VRIVDL

-1405 STPGSSSAGGSEIKG
+1405 STPGSSSAGGSETKG
-1420 VKPPTPEK
+1420 AKPPTPEK

-1657 LCSPSGAWSAGDEAA
+1657 LSAWVDSW

-1709 SEDQEQSEE
+1709 SEDQELSEE
-1718 EKLRALANS
+1718 EKLRALAN
-1727 IVPGRSQSSELVD
+1727 SQSSELVD

-1753 TPSSEVTSYS
+1753 TPSSVTSYS

-1888 KHSDMCLKWQKR
+1888 KHSDMCLKWQKNLTFHSSNFHL

-2242 GALCISDK
+2242 SALLN
-2250 AGEVDN
+2250 GLFQN
-2256 SSTDLPL
+2256 DLPL

-2364 LWHWNGQQGFIAGE
+2364 LWHWNGQVGFIAGE

-2492 GSENGRCTVWRLFPL
+2492 GSESGRCTVWRLFPL

>member
-1 MDTSRESPVL
+1 MDTTRESPVL
-11 DRRKSEA
+11 DRRKDEQNHHEHTA
-18 NHVDPGIERKPDEDV
+18 NEESSGEDSPDPV
-33 SDSSPV
+33 QV
-39 PDMVTNLQDIS
+39 AMNNLHDIS
-50 LDDVRDSIEREE
+50 LDDIRNSIEREAAE
-62 YEDMD
+62 YEEMD

-72 NSQMSDQDCSSS
+72 NSQLDTQDISSIPLDVDSYLNSTAVSD
-84 LPLEIDKTLCPSSFA
+84 A
-99 APNRI
+99 
-104 RDFANERDD
+104 ERSTKYKDADD
-113 DIKAANALKR
+113 DEMEPISKTKSIADDGAAIPSITLER
-123 HSADSDTLRSFNT
+123 PESSAAKS
-136 LPVSQSNLHTSISSL
+136 P
-151 NSAENASVEEISV
+151 SAENSSIISSDDAPR
-164 PDALRLDPLPEND
+164 PDALGLEPLPEGE
-177 VLRVQAEAVASLPR
+177 VLQVQADAIASLPR

-214 RGIKDGSMEKSE
+214 LGIKDGSMEKSE
-226 IEDQLFNT
+226 IVDQLFNT

-243 TRYIIEDSNNIERM
+243 TRYIIEDSSNIERM
-257 LTLLTHADETLQA
+257 LTLLTHVDETLQA

-292 ISLISKILDILPETD
+292 ISLISKILDILPDTD

-341 NHAWPRNSLK
+341 NQAWPRNSLK

-366 VFFSFPGKSQ
+366 VFFSFPGKPQ
-376 AGIIVPPFAKFP
+376 AGIIVPPFSKFP

-421 SKMVGYSCHFM
+421 SKSIGYSCHFM

-437 VTAEKSKGKV
+437 VTAEKAKGKV
-447 VTRCTKK
+447 VTKCTKK

-482 DGELSETAELN
+482 DGELSETAEIN
-493 WAVSTTDQFDRCAI
+493 WAVSTTEQFDRCSI

-572 LSSALVMAYCPK
+572 LSSVLVMAYCPK
-584 NCHGQLCLNSPA
+584 NCHGQLCLNSPS
-596 KVPSAYFVQV
+596 KVPCSYFVQV

-639 FSQLDLPCEDGN
+639 FSQLDLPCEDGS

-658 STLLSLIALLL
+658 STLLSIIALLL
-669 ASSQTI
+669 SSSQTI

-691 LQKSSNKHITMK
+691 LQKASSRHITMT

-738 WINSEPSVQVHLYN
+738 WINSDPSVQVHLYN
-752 YLATDFLGN
+752 YLAADFLGN

-784 YWVTL
+784 YWVAE

-795 YQVEERPESFPSE
+795 YQVEARPDSFPNE
-808 AVIAIRGSI
+808 DVIAIRGSI

-827 NPSNSSSQDAIREQE
+827 NGNTSASQEGIREQE

-863 ALLNRLLGFYPHI
+863 ALLNRLLGFYPQI
-876 MVPMFDKD
+876 MVPIFDKD

-941 ADYLTIPTYIVL
+941 ADYLTLPTYIVL

-958 EQMTPDFAYAKREA
+958 EQMTPEFAYTKKEA
-972 ASASWRFEN
+972 ASPEWRFEN

-995 TESNEL
+995 AESNEL

-1006 SFLLDMINMCR
+1006 AFLLDMINMCR

-1045 TEAESE
+1045 TEAEME
-1051 ITELVYEM
+1051 IAELVYEM

-1092 RFRRQQQKD
+1092 RFRKQQQKD

-1108 TTITKENIKENDGGE
+1108 TTITKESIVADDGGVD
-1123 ENAQSSTPDEMPTP
+1123 ENAPPSSTPDEMPTP

-1143 FCWSSVHL
+1143 FSWSSVHL
-1151 RLLGDLLAGIE
+1151 RLLGDLLTGIE
-1162 SVVEEWKLSES
+1162 AVVEEWKATES
-1173 SSVSDL
+1173 PSLTDH
-1179 CNTNDNQIFV
+1179 CGMNDNQIFV

-1238 AAALLSRFVQLV
+1238 AAALLSRFVQLA
-1250 DVFVFAS
+1250 DVFIFAS

-1276 RQVLRLISTAAVRH
+1276 RQALRLISTGAVRH
-1290 ILTARVLRPDSNGQA
+1290 ILTARVLRPDSNGHT
-1305 FEPHANPKN
+1305 FEAHASSKN
-1314 EAIYEFVKGAIES
+1314 EAIYDFVKGAIES
-1327 QGKEGIVDL
+1327 QGREGIVDL

-1344 LQRIKGA
+1344 LQRIKGV
-1351 VYRDMVEENRQAQ
+1351 VYRDMEENRQAQ

-1393 PFFNSATNGEEC
+1393 PFFNSATNGEDC
-1405 STPGSSSAGGSEIKG
+1405 SLSGSSTTAPSDTSATKPTTP
-1420 VKPPTPEK
+1420 VK
-1428 STANGE
+1428 TATNGDAAHEEEPKE
-1434 ALSEDEHKEEKEGI
+1434 AI
-1448 SAIMVTPET
+1448 SAIMVAPGS
-1457 MKKDGKDYKAEELSK
+1457 MKKDGKEYKTEELSK
-1472 LGASTTGAPSQQPA
+1472 LGASASGSSTQPA
-1486 ERRQYLTSK
+1486 ERRQYLTNK
-1495 LQTALETTA
+1495 LQIALETTA

-1613 FESETMAN
+1613 FESETMSN
-1621 LDLRRE
+1621 LDARRD

-1636 RNGRRRDGRLAA
+1636 RNGRRRDGRIAA

-1657 LCSPSGAWSAGDEAA
+1657 LCSPSGAWSSSDDTT

-1694 VFGSRHEDA
+1694 VFGSRHEEA
-1703 SVVSVA
+1703 SVIGTPT
-1709 SEDQEQSEE
+1709 EPQELTEE

-1727 IVPGRSQSSELVD
+1727 IAPGRSHTSELVD

-1747 AAEIDP
+1747 AAEVDP
-1753 TPSSEVTSYS
+1753 TPSSEITSYS
-1763 TPAKLIAPGVV
+1763 TAAKLIAPGIV

-1788 DADEEN
+1788 DADEEHA
-1794 PLYKKQDPK
+1794 LYKKQDPK
-1803 VLRYCESLHGR
+1803 VSE
-1814 WNLQEIRAVFL
+1814 LQE
-1825 RRHLLQNIALELFLA
+1825 
-1840 TRTAVMFAFP
+1840 
-1850 DQETVRNVVYQLP
+1850 
-1863 RVGVGVKY
+1863 
-1871 GLPQS
+1871 
-1876 RKTSLM
+1876 
-1882 TPRQLF
+1882 
-1888 KHSDMCLKWQKR
+1888 
-1900 EISNFDYLMFLNTV
+1900 
-1914 AGRTFNDLNQYP
+1914 
-1926 VFPWILTNYS
+1926 
-1936 SDQLDLNVAANFRDL
+1936 
-1951 SKPIGALSESRRKYF
+1951 
-1966 QERYTSW
+1966 
-1973 EDEAIPAFHY
+1973 
-1983 GTHYSTQAFTLNWLM
+1983 
-1998 RVEPFTTMFLDMQ
+1998 
-2011 NGRFDH
+2011 
-2017 PDRVFHS
+2017 
-2024 IAETWD
+2024 
-2030 HCQKDSHDVKELI
+2030 
-2043 PELFYLPEM
+2043 
-2052 LRNNNGFDLGQRS
+2052 
-2065 DGAKIN
+2065 
-2071 DVVLPKWAS
+2071 
-2080 SPEEFV
+2080 
-2086 LLHRQALE
+2086 
-2094 SDLVSCQLNQ
+2094 
-2104 WIDLIF
+2104 
-2110 GYKQKGPEAV
+2110 
-2120 RATNVFYYLTYE
+2120 
-2132 GAVCLKSIESATQLE
+2132 
-2147 AIQQQITSFGQT
+2147 
-2159 PVQLLAEAHPPRH
+2159 
-2172 SVMTMAPL
+2172 
-2180 MFRRCEDD
+2180 
-2188 LCMLMKFISNSP
+2188 KFIK
-2200 VVFLAAN
+2200 N
-2207 TFHQLPQPTVVSV
+2207 TEKKKKHTM
-2220 AQNLVFALNRW
+2220 
-2231 DNSYTYGASTR
+2231 TR
-2242 GALCISDK
+2242 I
-2250 AGEVDN
+2250 VD
-2256 SSTDLPL
+2256 
-2263 TVDPLLASGNP
+2263 
-2274 SIPVA
+2274 
-2279 RRHLGDSLD
+2279 
-2288 HRLTVRWNNFVATT
+2288 RL
-2302 DSRCLIACGYPDYSF
+2302 
-2317 RVIDT
+2317 
-2322 DAARV
+2322 
-2327 RQVIYG
+2327 
-2333 HGDVVTCIAR
+2333 
-2343 SETSLFADC
+2343 E
-2352 YVVTGSNDCTVA
+2352 
-2364 LWHWNGQQGFIAGE
+2364 
-2378 YNTLGET
+2378 
-2385 PSPRAILTGHEAAIS
+2385 
-2400 ALAVSAEHGLVLSG
+2400 
-2414 CEDGTILMHTT
+2414 
-2425 AGELLRRWS
+2425 
-2434 SRQRVSQLL
+2434 
-2443 MSRECVVMA
+2443 
-2452 IYGHHSFVTLTTTA
+2452 
-2466 NQLDEAVADDKVE
+2466 
-2479 CACLTRDGEYVII
+2479 
-2492 GSENGRCTVWRLFPL
+2492 
-2507 QKLYTFQQV
+2507 
-2516 DSAIRSVAVS
+2516 
-2526 ANHRF
+2526 
-2531 VLAGLD
+2531 
-2537 SGSIV
+2537 
-2542 VFNVDFNRWHYE
+2542 
-2554 YKNRYQAQK
+2554 